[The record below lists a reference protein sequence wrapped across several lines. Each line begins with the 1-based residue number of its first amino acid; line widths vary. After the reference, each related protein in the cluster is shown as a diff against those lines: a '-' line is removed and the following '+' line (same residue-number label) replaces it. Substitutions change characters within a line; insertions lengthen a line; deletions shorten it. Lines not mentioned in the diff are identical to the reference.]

1 MSVSVV
7 TYDNRVLPGLD
18 LTDRQWNDLSQFC
31 GRSVNSLCSGDDSDL
46 LVFPHNFEINGDQI
60 GDCVIA
66 DIENRNSLR
75 TYNMM
80 GFIGSGDIQLK
91 IKSRFDEGTNDY
103 FMHYMLERVFAINL
117 FDLKHSTA
125 NESLFD
131 FVLFLFPYFL
141 NKALAQGIY
150 REYKTF
156 RRNDAHIKGVLD
168 VNRHIRTNLYQTGS
182 IAYNSREHTTDNDLV
197 QLIRHTIEL
206 IRSKEF
212 GEGILCRDE
221 LTRDSVQQIMDAT
234 PTYSRNSREVI
245 ICKNLRPR
253 IHPYYSS
260 YEDLRQ
266 LCIRILRH
274 EQIKYGN
281 SQDKVYGILFDG
293 AWLWEEYL
301 NTLLS
306 TCGFKHPKNRENS
319 GRIYLFSPSSAPR
332 YPDFMKPGV
341 ILDAK
346 YKGYSGKSSNEL
358 SREDLAQII
367 SYMYVEEAHDG
378 GVIAPGGTDINCSS
392 SVLRGYG
399 GCIHVLNIPIS
410 SAEDYTEFSR
420 EMKLYENNFLNLIT
434 NKFENTI

>member
-1 MSVSVV
+1 
-7 TYDNRVLPGLD
+7 
-18 LTDRQWNDLSQFC
+18 
-31 GRSVNSLCSGDDSDL
+31 
-46 LVFPHNFEINGDQI
+46 
-60 GDCVIA
+60 
-66 DIENRNSLR
+66 
-75 TYNMM
+75 MM

-420 EMKLYENNFLNLIT
+420 EMKLYENNFLDLIT
-434 NKFENTI
+434 NKF

>member
-1 MSVSVV
+1 
-7 TYDNRVLPGLD
+7 
-18 LTDRQWNDLSQFC
+18 
-31 GRSVNSLCSGDDSDL
+31 
-46 LVFPHNFEINGDQI
+46 
-60 GDCVIA
+60 
-66 DIENRNSLR
+66 
-75 TYNMM
+75 
-80 GFIGSGDIQLK
+80 
-91 IKSRFDEGTNDY
+91 
-103 FMHYMLERVFAINL
+103 MLERVFAINL
-117 FDLKHSTA
+117 FDLKHSTS
-125 NESLFD
+125 NDSLFD

-141 NKALAQGIY
+141 NRALAQGIY
-150 REYKTF
+150 REYRTF
-156 RRNDAHIKGVLD
+156 RRNDAHLKGVLD
-168 VNRHIRTNLYQTGS
+168 VNRHIRTNIYQTGN

-281 SQDKVYGILFDG
+281 NQDKVYGILFDG

-301 NTLLS
+301 NTLLD

-319 GRIYLFSPSSAPR
+319 GRIYLFTPNAAPR
-332 YPDFMKPGV
+332 YPDFIKEGY

-346 YKGYSGKSSNEL
+346 YKGYSGKSPHEM

-367 SYMYVEEAHDG
+367 SYMYVERANNG
-378 GVIAPGGTDINCSS
+378 GIIVPGGSTIGCSTEA
-392 SVLRGYG
+392 LRGYG
-399 GCIHVLNIPIS
+399 GKVHVFNIPIS
-410 SAEDYTEFSR
+410 NAENYYEFSH
-420 EMKLYENNFLNLIT
+420 EMQTYEVSFI
-434 NKFENTI
+434 KCISSSF

>member
-7 TYDNRVLPGLD
+7 TYDNRILSGLD
-18 LTDRQWNDLSQFC
+18 LNDRQWNDLSQFC
-31 GRSVNSLCSGDDSDL
+31 GRSVSSLCSGDDSDL

-60 GDCVIA
+60 GDSVIA

-80 GFIGSGDIQLK
+80 GFVGSGDIQLK
-91 IKSRFDEGTNDY
+91 IKSRFDEGTDDY

-117 FDLKHSTA
+117 FNLKHSTA

-141 NKALAQGIY
+141 NKALAQGVY

-197 QLIRHTIEL
+197 QLIRHTIEH

-221 LTRDSVQQIMDAT
+221 LTRGSVQQITDAT
-234 PTYSRNSREVI
+234 PTYSRNNRETI

-319 GRIYLFSPSSAPR
+319 GRIYLFTPHAAPR
-332 YPDFMKPGV
+332 YPDFMKTGV

-346 YKGYSGKSSNEL
+346 YKGYSGKSSREL

-367 SYMYVEEAHDG
+367 SYMYVEEALDG
-378 GVIAPGGTDINCSS
+378 GVIAPGGT
-392 SVLRGYG
+392 SVDCTTEELRGYG
-399 GCIHVLNIPIS
+399 GKIHVLNIPIS
-410 SAEDYTEFSR
+410 NAVNYNEFSL
-420 EMKLYENNFLNLIT
+420 EMKNHEDAFIKLVSS
-434 NKFENTI
+434 KF